1 MRVAIIGQ
9 SGQLARALIHQCKK
23 NKIAAT
29 SYGRNDLDL
38 SADINDIEGFIDNI
52 DTDAVIIAAAYTAVD
67 AAQDDY
73 DTALAVN
80 ALAPAAIA
88 RACSRRDIALVHVST
103 DYVFKGDA
111 KSPYKIG
118 ATTDPINAYGSTKL
132 MGEKGVLE
140 AHDRAAI
147 LRTSWVFD
155 GHGKNFMTTMLSLA
169 QTREQ
174 LNIVGDQ
181 IGRPTYAGHLAQAC
195 LSIAKALLEDKSEE
209 TRGIYHISGAGK
221 PISWAEFA
229 KAIFAG
235 AQTHLPHAIIV
246 TPIPSEDY
254 PTPAPRPAY
263 SVLDLDRYESRLGA
277 LPPWRDGLE
286 DALKEWTD
294 NSIWSPTS
302 L

>member
-73 DTALAVN
+73 DTAQ
-80 ALAPAAIA
+80 
-88 RACSRRDIALVHVST
+88 
-103 DYVFKGDA
+103 
-111 KSPYKIG
+111 
-118 ATTDPINAYGSTKL
+118 
-132 MGEKGVLE
+132 KGVLE

-195 LSIAKALLEDKSEE
+195 LSIAKALLEED
-209 TRGIYHISGAGK
+209 
-221 PISWAEFA
+221 
-229 KAIFAG
+229 
-235 AQTHLPHAIIV
+235 L
-246 TPIPSEDY
+246 PIPY
-254 PTPAPRPAY
+254 
-263 SVLDLDRYESRLGA
+263 
-277 LPPWRDGLE
+277 
-286 DALKEWTD
+286 
-294 NSIWSPTS
+294 
-302 L
+302 

>member
-23 NKIAAT
+23 NEIAAT

-38 SADINDIEGFIDNI
+38 SAHIDVIEDFIDNI
-52 DTDAVIIAAAYTAVD
+52 STDALIIAAAYTAVD

-73 DTALAVN
+73 DTALSVN

-111 KSPYKIG
+111 KSPYKVG
-118 ATTDPINAYGSTKL
+118 AATDPINAYGRTKL
-132 MGEKGVLE
+132 AGEYELIN

-155 GHGKNFMTTMLSLA
+155 GYGKNFMTAMLSLA

-174 LNIVGDQ
+174 LNIVGD
-181 IGRPTYAGHLAQAC
+181 RN
-195 LSIAKALLEDKSEE
+195 LSHF
-209 TRGIYHISGAGK
+209 RSG
-221 PISWAEFA
+221 
-229 KAIFAG
+229 
-235 AQTHLPHAIIV
+235 
-246 TPIPSEDY
+246 
-254 PTPAPRPAY
+254 
-263 SVLDLDRYESRLGA
+263 
-277 LPPWRDGLE
+277 
-286 DALKEWTD
+286 
-294 NSIWSPTS
+294 
-302 L
+302 